1 MVQALLSCHPRHTGE
16 FCHPGHASTSNSQ
29 FAPASATLAVSSE
42 PAGAEIYVDGQ
53 LLSSTP
59 ATFEVTAGN
68 HQLVLKLAGYQ
79 DWSRNIRVLPAS
91 AIHFE
96 PTLEKK

>member
-1 MVQALLSCHPRHTGE
+1 VVQALPSRHPSHTGE
-16 FCHPGHASTSNSQ
+16 FCHPRHALPGDPPSG
-29 FAPASATLAVSSE
+29 PASATLAVGSE

-68 HQLVLKLAGYQ
+68 HQLALKLAGYQ
-79 DWSRNIRVLPAS
+79 DWTRNIHVLPAS
-91 AIHFE
+91 AVHFE
-96 PTLEKK
+96 RTLEKK